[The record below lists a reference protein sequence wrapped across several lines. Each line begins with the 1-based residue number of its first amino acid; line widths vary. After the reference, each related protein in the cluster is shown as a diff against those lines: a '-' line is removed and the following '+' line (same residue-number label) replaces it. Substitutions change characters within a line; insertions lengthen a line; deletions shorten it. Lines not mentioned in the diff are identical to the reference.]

1 MSTALQ
7 VIAGSTGV
15 TAEEVAEVLRGM
27 IISGKAQH
35 GATATNA
42 EMTVVSSIF
51 AKYDLNP
58 FIREGHAFVS
68 GGKLQVMIGFDGFV
82 KIMNRQP
89 TFNGVEFVDNFEG
102 SELVSV
108 TTKIHIKGRDFPV
121 CTTEYMDEAYQ
132 PNSAAWKKFKKRM
145 LRNKSLAQCIR
156 IAFGIADLIDT
167 DEADRVRSTERDV
180 TPSQPSTPSVDWK
193 ALEDRMAECGDES
206 TLNALCAEIRQEMDK
221 VGAWSGANP
230 AMCSDMKKRHR
241 ERIQSYAKQEEAE
254 EANFTAVDD
263 DAEQSGE
270 AATHDAAEEK
280 PVIEHDE
287 DY

>member
-1 MSTALQ
+1 MSNALE
-7 VIAGSTGV
+7 VIANSTGV
-15 TAEEVAEVLRGM
+15 TPEEVGEVLRGM
-27 IISGKAQH
+27 IISGKNQH

-58 FIREGHAFVS
+58 FIREGHAFIS

-89 TFNGVEFVDNFEG
+89 TFNGVEFEDKFEEG
-102 SELVSV
+102 ELVAV

-156 IAFGIADLIDT
+156 IAFGVADVVDH
-167 DEADRVRSTERDV
+167 DEADRIRSGERDI
-180 TPSQPSTPSVDWK
+180 TPPPARATVDYQAIEVQMAACKDYDCLKSISTGIREDFEKRGIWNAEK
-193 ALEDRMAECGDES
+193 A
-206 TLNALCAEIRQEMDK
+206 IIIEMNGRHK
-221 VGAWSGANP
+221 QRIA
-230 AMCSDMKKRHR
+230 AMQD
-241 ERIQSYAKQEEAE
+241 IAEAE
-254 EANFTAVDD
+254 FEEVNEDEQSAAEPATEPKEPVDGTAV
-263 DAEQSGE
+263 EFE
-270 AATHDAAEEK
+270 
-280 PVIEHDE
+280 
-287 DY
+287 